1 MNEPAARIRVDKW
14 LWHARLTKTRSLA
27 QALIRTGKLRV
38 NSDKI
43 ATPSRAVG
51 PGDVLTL
58 VKDRQVLVVRIE
70 GVGQRRGPAPEAQA
84 LYADLTPPPPP
95 KVEAPRTPADQG
107 RRDEGAGRPTKR
119 ERRQLERFREH
130 GERDG

>member
-70 GVGQRRGPAPEAQA
+70 GVG
-84 LYADLTPPPPP
+84 
-95 KVEAPRTPADQG
+95 
-107 RRDEGAGRPTKR
+107 
-119 ERRQLERFREH
+119 
-130 GERDG
+130 